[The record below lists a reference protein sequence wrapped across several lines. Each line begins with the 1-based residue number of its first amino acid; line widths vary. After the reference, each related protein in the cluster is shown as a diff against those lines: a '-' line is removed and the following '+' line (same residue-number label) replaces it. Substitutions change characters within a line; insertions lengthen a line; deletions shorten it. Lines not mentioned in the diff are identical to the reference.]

1 MPLIVLLDADVMR
14 EVDQVDGGVMVGESL
29 QGRKEY
35 RRSIVED
42 PCGTCC
48 LGKIPLLP
56 AVLMRNPW

>member
-1 MPLIVLLDADVMR
+1 MPLIILLDADVMCG
-14 EVDQVDGGVMVGESL
+14 VDQVDKGVMVGESP
-29 QGRKEY
+29 QGWKEY

-56 AVLMRNPW
+56 IVLMRNPW